1 MAAVIYV
8 GAKMVQDDEISIG
21 KVSSFLFYMIEMTF
35 NFWIISFVIGSLA
48 SIMGASDKI
57 VALMTYEPD
66 INASGG
72 DIIEGETRGILEFR
86 NVKFR
91 YPNKTAV
98 EVLKNVSFSVDNE
111 KNRVVAL
118 CGTSGCGKSTI
129 ISLIQRFYDPEEGEI
144 LYNGIN
150 IRELDPKW
158 YHNQIAIVQQE
169 PVLFSGNIRENI
181 IYGLDLDDY
190 NDAEVEELMDDA
202 CR

>member
-91 YPNKTAV
+91 YPNKAAV